1 MASFNIHI
9 AVGNLYQRNNKIKN
23 NLEFFNGIV
32 EPDMADDKTLTHF
45 SGEIIENSIIRS
57 LERKVNLVEFLN
69 NYNISSDYNKGWF
82 IHLVTDYLFY
92 NYFLDKDYLKN
103 VTYKE
108 FSKDI
113 YHSYDDVN
121 DYLVNKYQL
130 VYPSME
136 VEHYIIKNRGK
147 LTNDK
152 YKNILPYKELDEFI
166 LKVANINLENYI
178 LKIKKAGCNVVPDE
192 WEEK

>member
-9 AVGNLYQRNNKIKN
+9 AVGNLYQKNNKIKN
-23 NLEFFNGIV
+23 KQEFFYGIV
-32 EPDMADDKTLTHF
+32 EPDMVEDKRLTHF
-45 SGEIIENSIIRS
+45 SREIIKSSIIRS

-82 IHLVTDYLFY
+82 LHLVTDYLFY
-92 NYFLDKDYLKN
+92 NYFLDKDYLKS
-103 VTYKE
+103 VTHKE
-108 FSKDI
+108 FSRDI

-121 DYLVNKYQL
+121 DYLINKYHL
-130 VYPSME
+130 VYPSVE
-136 VEHYIIKNRGK
+136 VEHYINKNRDS
-147 LTNDK
+147 LTNDEH
-152 YKNILPYKELDEFI
+152 KNILPFEKLDEFI